1 MENKYQDYLKN
12 ISVYIPKSRIYTDAL
27 RTLAWGTDASFY
39 RLIPKI
45 VIQAQNQQ
53 EVALLLNEANKLLLP
68 VTFRAA
74 GTSLSGQSLS
84 DSILIV
90 AGKSWDRCEILE
102 GGELIKSQP
111 GVIGERINQL
121 LKPYGRRFTPDPA
134 SVKSAMLGGI
144 IMNNASGMNCSTH
157 SNSDRMLES
166 ATIVLYDGTVLDTSS
181 DISREEFLKLHPEI
195 ISKIISIR
203 DQIKDDIELSG
214 LIRRKYSIKNVTG
227 LNLLPFILYDDPFD
241 IITHLMVGSEGTL
254 AFLSEATM
262 RSGRDHLHKSS
273 AMIYFS
279 DLRSACAA
287 IQRMKELPVI
297 SAELLDRRSLK
308 AVEDRP
314 GIPDFISSLADGVT
328 AVLVEVIGDDQE
340 EMQSN
345 CELVRGELSRYSTV
359 YPIEFTDDE
368 SIYSGYWAIRSGI
381 FPSVGAMREP
391 GTTCLIEDVAFP
403 ISHLPEATAE
413 LQDMLSRHGYD
424 DAVIYGHA
432 MDGNYHFIFSQSFSS
447 EKEIERYERLMDDVV
462 KLVVDKYQGSLKAEH
477 GTGRNMAAYVSYEW
491 GDKAF
496 AIMREIKSLFDPN
509 NIINPGVIFND
520 DPNCHTKNLKPLPL
534 CNRSVDK
541 CIECGFCEVNC
552 LTHGLTLS
560 SRQRIVAWREISK
573 LKDEPSSTKRLS
585 ELKSSFKYYGEQTC
599 AGDGLCAT
607 SCPMGINT
615 GELIHEVRAI
625 GIPKGSV
632 AWSVGSFSAKHF
644 RQVKSSLRALLRL
657 ASFSQSVVGDKAL
670 SSITYAGGAVIKG
683 FPQWMPEMPSAYK
696 FDKQQFSQAT
706 SLDKVVYFPS
716 CINQTMG
723 LSKGSVVKDSLVET
737 TVRLLNRAG
746 YEVIF
751 PDNIDNY
758 CCGTIWESKG
768 MADIADMKSQELFNA
783 LWKAS
788 NNGQYPILCDQSPCL
803 YRMRNVMKGLN
814 LFEPVEFIHKFLLNR
829 LTIKRDNRSISVHAT
844 CSSRKMGHTNMLIDI
859 AKRCSSNLF
868 VPQEVGCCGF
878 AGDKGFTNPE
888 INSYALRKLKPQ
900 LLENSVEIGFSNS
913 RTCEIGLEHNTGIPY
928 LSIIYLLDQC
938 SDSSFDSSNI

>member
-1 MENKYQDYLKN
+1 MENKYQQFLNN
-12 ISVYIPKSRIYTDAL
+12 ISVYIPKSRIYTDSL

-45 VIQAQNQQ
+45 VVQALNEQ
-53 EVALLLNEANKLLLP
+53 EVIVLLKVANSLELP

-74 GTSLSGQSLS
+74 GTSLSGQSIS

-90 AGKSWDRCEILE
+90 AGKLWDRCEILNC
-102 GGELIKSQP
+102 GEVIKSQP
-111 GVIGERINQL
+111 GVVGERLNRL

-134 SVKSAMLGGI
+134 SLKSAMLGGI

-166 ATIVLYDGTVLDTSS
+166 ARIILYDGTLLDSGS
-181 DISREEFLKLHPEI
+181 IESRREFEILHPEI
-195 ISKIISIR
+195 VRKISEIR
-203 DQIKDDIELSG
+203 DRIREDSDLNE

-227 LNLLPFILYDDPFD
+227 LNLLPFVLYEDPFD

-262 RSGRDHLHKSS
+262 KSGLDHAHKSS
-273 AMIYFS
+273 SMIYFR
-279 DLRSACAA
+279 DLRSACLA
-287 IQRMKELPVI
+287 IQRMKSLPVI

-314 GIPDFISSLADGVT
+314 GIPDFISSLEDGVT
-328 AVLVEVIGDDQE
+328 AVLVEVIGDDYNK
-340 EMQSN
+340 MLSN
-345 CELVRGELSRYSTV
+345 CEIVGNELASFSTV

-381 FPSVGAMREP
+381 FPSVGAMRKP

-403 ISHLPEATAE
+403 IGDLPEATAE
-413 LQDMLSRHGYD
+413 LQETLVRHGYD

-447 EKEIERYERLMDDVV
+447 ENEIERYERLMDDVV
-462 KLVVDKYQGSLKAEH
+462 KLVVDKYHGSLKAEH

-491 GDKAF
+491 GEKAYS
-496 AIMREIKSLFDPN
+496 IMREIKSLFDPH

-520 DPNCHTKNLKPLPL
+520 DPNCHTKYLKPLPI
-534 CNRSVDK
+534 CDGIVDK

-573 LKDEPSSTKRLS
+573 LKQEGLDSKRLS
-585 ELKSSFKYYGEQTC
+585 ELNSQFKYYGDQSC

-615 GELIHEVRAI
+615 GELIHEIRSQACK
-625 GIPKGSV
+625 PGSL
-632 AWSVGSFSAKHF
+632 AWSVGNFAANHF
-644 RQVKSSLRALLRL
+644 KQVKGSLRTLLNVG
-657 ASFSQSVVGDKAL
+657 SFTQSILGDKAL
-670 SSITYAGGAVIKG
+670 SAMTYIGGVVAKD
-683 FPQWMPEMPSAYK
+683 FPQWLPEMPRAYK
-696 FDKQQFSQAT
+696 FNSDSLLNT
-706 SLDKVVYFPS
+706 SSSLKVVYFPS

-723 LSKGSVVKDSLVET
+723 LSKGSVVKDSLVEA
-737 TVRLLNRAG
+737 TVKLLNRGG
-746 YEVIF
+746 YQVVF
-751 PDNIDNY
+751 PENIDNY

-768 MADIADMKSQELFNA
+768 MMDIADRKSDELFKA
-783 LWKAS
+783 LWVAS
-788 NNGQYPILCDQSPCL
+788 NNGEYPILCDQSPCL
-803 YRMRNVMKGLN
+803 YRMRKVMRGLK
-814 LFEPVEFIHKFLLNR
+814 LYEPVEFIHKFLLDRLPISKSNR
-829 LTIKRDNRSISVHAT
+829 PISIHST
-844 CSSRKMGHTNMLIDI
+844 CSSRKMGQTDMIAEV
-859 AKRCSSNLF
+859 AKRCSSNVF
-868 VPQEVGCCGF
+868 IPQEVGCCGF

-900 LLENSVEIGFSNS
+900 LIENSVEIGYSNS
-913 RTCEIGLEHNTGIPY
+913 RTCEIGLEHNTGVPY
-928 LSIIYLLDQC
+928 VSIIYLLEEC
-938 SDSSFDSSNI
+938 SR